1 MKYEI
6 EIPSQKEEEEIDDE
20 LMAYN
25 LQHVPP
31 AQKEPFIKICRCM
44 KDEKGKLLGGV
55 LACSVLWNV
64 LYVEAVW
71 VREDCRGKHIAT
83 ALMKAVEEEALREGC
98 YMAQLDTFDF
108 QAREFYEKCGYRVFG
123 TLADVP
129 RGHERYYMCK
139 LLQSEGSCAYGEKP
153 FEKGR

>member
-1 MKYEI
+1 MQWKGWKKLRYEI
-6 EIPSQKEEEEIDDE
+6 AVPSPKEEEEIDDE

-25 LQHVPP
+25 LRQVPP
-31 AQKEPFIKICRCM
+31 SQTEPFIKLCRCAR
-44 KDEKGKLLGGV
+44 DENGRLLGGV

-64 LYVEAVW
+64 LYVESVW
-71 VREDCRGKHIAT
+71 VREACRRMHIAS
-83 ALMKAVEEEALREGC
+83 ALLAAVEEEARKKGC

-139 LLQSEGSCAYGEKP
+139 QLI
-153 FEKGR
+153 